1 MQRRNPCSQGPSSL
15 PGKNGRTRGGYCLS
29 SSWSAPRGPRRHQC
43 SRHGPST
50 IRFGPAAFQN
60 TRFSTALLPG
70 GASGKEPAAH
80 AVTGETGVWSLVP
93 GAPRGRHG
101 HPPQCGC
108 LEKPVDRRAWQA
120 TVHGA
125 QRVGRDGSGLAL
137 TFPSQVRSYCLPYK
151 LCSPR
156 RCLSCLLT
164 PPFSGY
170 RAHARASSPQE
181 EPPCPP
187 LRLGALPYL
196 ASVLTRASLL
206 PHPSERKSQ
215 LSSSRAVG
223 RTSSPTFASPGDAHS
238 QPQPQH
244 PASPPQTQCTE
255 PHTQASQR
263 PQLTSKLFCKVET
276 RRRQS
281 TGRSLTA
288 DARG

>member
-120 TVHGA
+120 TVHRA

-170 RAHARASSPQE
+170 RARACLKST
-181 EPPCPP
+181 
-187 LRLGALPYL
+187 G
-196 ASVLTRASLL
+196 RASL
-206 PHPSERKSQ
+206 PSPTAR
-215 LSSSRAVG
+215 
-223 RTSSPTFASPGDAHS
+223 SSPLLGICVDQGLAAPPSLRAQISTLLLPGGRAHLIPHLRIS
-238 QPQPQH
+238 GRRPQPA
-244 PASPPQTQCTE
+244 PAPAPRQPTANSMHRT
-255 PHTQASQR
+255 PHTGVPTPTAHFQTVLQSR
-263 PQLTSKLFCKVET
+263 DET
-276 RRRQS
+276 EAKHRQKS
-281 TGRSLTA
+281 DS
-288 DARG
+288 